1 MNRARVRWAKSTRF
15 HRTVTTAT
23 AILLVLW
30 ITIYLI
36 NSAVASSGYLDTSTS
51 LMVTVLSPIIVAFAI
66 TNLVLGLRL
75 TARLKAKESAD
86 ISNEKLNS

>member
-15 HRTVTTAT
+15 HRMITTAT
-23 AILLVLW
+23 AILLVVW

-36 NSAVASSGYLDTSTS
+36 GSAVASSGGYLDTSTS
-51 LMVTVLSPIIVAFAI
+51 LVVAVLSPIVVAFAI

-75 TARLKAKESAD
+75 TARLKAEESAN
-86 ISNEKLNS
+86 IRNEKLN